1 MPLNSLASSSA
12 THRSRAIRRSI
23 SRHLREASQFS
34 FGSGTGSPNQ
44 EMSPSSR
51 PGHYA
56 DSRHELAVAQV
67 HPETTH
73 PGEGQGAPPAVPEHP
88 VPVRPQD
95 EPGAQRL
102 SVTLRGGWVEAAMDR
117 RRRGAQALARGS
129 CALGRFTRQD
139 ASPGVSQDGSARE
152 FTVLRRRRGAEGQA
166 ALTGAAVLL
175 LLRAG
180 RGPGRGGEFQDIP
193 GYECGGE
200 SGWTPQQRPA
210 KGGGRRPSSRPP
222 DPQRRQNAPTRRTGR
237 PPLRRSAPTPGSAPP
252 PRSNRGARPA
262 STGAPKCRLDTRILI
277 YREQK
282 NNKKKLLEYFQYP
295 SIQ

>member
-1 MPLNSLASSSA
+1 MAL
-12 THRSRAIRRSI
+12 II
-23 SRHLREASQFS
+23 DV
-34 FGSGTGSPNQ
+34 Q
-44 EMSPSSR
+44 EMAALGESGFPATFPGRMGMSLERLERLELDSGLPLAHMVFTGQRAEGRWEDIRVVFRCPSV
-51 PGHYA
+51 P
-56 DSRHELAVAQV
+56 VAQLRV
-67 HPETTH
+67 
-73 PGEGQGAPPAVPEHP
+73 AVNSCG
-88 VPVRPQD
+88 RNQD
-95 EPGAQRL
+95 EPGARRL
-102 SVTLRGGWVEAAMDR
+102 SVTLRGGRVEAAMDR

-139 ASPGVSQDGSARE
+139 ASPGVPQDGSARE
-152 FTVLRRRRGAEGQA
+152 FTVLRRRRGAAGQA
-166 ALTGAAVLL
+166 ALTGAAILL

-180 RGPGRGGEFQDIP
+180 RGPGRPGEFQDIP

-222 DPQRRQNAPTRRTGR
+222 DPQRLQNAPTRRTGR

-262 STGAPKCRLDTRILI
+262 STGAPKCRLDTWILI

-282 NNKKKLLEYFQYP
+282 K
-295 SIQ
+295 